1 MALLEVRDLEVYYG
15 VICALKGISFE
26 VNEGEIVTLI
36 GANGAGKT
44 TTMQSVVGLTP
55 KKSGTVTL
63 GGRDITKTPCH
74 SIVHH
79 GMTQVPEGRRI
90 FSELTVYENLMMGAY
105 SAKTRA
111 SFAEDVKA
119 KAFGAIPKNL
129 FSGAYFTTDKAAF
142 KKDIEDV
149 YQRFPRLYERRNQIA
164 GTLSGGE
171 QQMLAMGRA
180 LMSHPKLLMLDEP
193 SMGLSPLLV
202 DQIFEII
209 KDINKDGTTVLLVEQ
224 NAGKSLA
231 ISDRAY
237 VLENGAIVL
246 SGTGEEL
253 SKSEMVKKAY
263 LGG

>member
-1 MALLEVRDLEVYYG
+1 MALLEVKGLEVYYG
-15 VICALKGISFE
+15 VIQALKGIDFE

-44 TTMQSVVGLTP
+44 TTMQSVIGLIPP
-55 KKSGTVTL
+55 KAGTVSFE
-63 GGRDITKTPCH
+63 GKEITHLPCH
-74 SIVHH
+74 KIVSL
-79 GMTQVPEGRRI
+79 GMSQVPEGRRI
-90 FSELTVYENLMMGAY
+90 FQELTVYQNLLMGAY
-105 SAKTRA
+105 IQKDKKAIK
-111 SFAEDVKA
+111 ED
-119 KAFGAIPKNL
+119 I
-129 FSGAYFTTDKAAF
+129 
-142 KKDIEDV
+142 KKIYE
-149 YQRFPRLYERRNQIA
+149 RFPRLEERKNQIA

-180 LMSHPKLLMLDEP
+180 LMSRPKLLMLDEP

-202 DQIFEII
+202 DEVFTII
-209 KDINKDGTTVLLVEQ
+209 KDLNKEGTTVLLVEQ

-237 VLENGAIVL
+237 VLENGKIVL

-253 SKSEMVKKAY
+253 LQSEEVKKAY

>member
-1 MALLEVRDLEVYYG
+1 MALLEVEGLEVYYG

-44 TTMQSVVGLTP
+44 TTMQSVVGLIPP
-55 KKSGTVTL
+55 KHGN
-63 GGRDITKTPCH
+63 ITFDGHNIRKTPCH
-74 SIVHH
+74 KIVHL

-90 FSELTVYENLMMGAY
+90 FQELTVYENLMMGAY
-105 SAKTRA
+105 ISND
-111 SFAEDVKA
+111 S
-119 KAFGAIPKNL
+119 
-129 FSGAYFTTDKAAF
+129 AAF
-142 KKDIEDV
+142 KRDLEAI
-149 YQRFPRLYERRNQIA
+149 YTRFPRLAERKSQIA

-180 LMSHPKLLMLDEP
+180 IMSHPKLLMLDEP

-202 DQIFEII
+202 DQVFEII
-209 KDINKDGTTVLLVEQ
+209 KDINRDGTTILLVEQ

-237 VLENGAIVL
+237 VLENGSIVL
-246 SGTGEEL
+246 SGTGAEL
-253 SKSEMVKKAY
+253 AASKKVKEAY